1 MNEHPIIYLNS
12 NDGSGILAFG
22 EGAIFV
28 KEEGTT
34 IGDMQAFI
42 DAHAGEYLFG
52 HLGYDLKNHF

>member
-22 EGAIFV
+22 EGAMFV
-28 KEEGTT
+28 KEEGTS
-34 IGDMQAFI
+34 IEDMQAFV

-52 HLGYDLKNHF
+52 HLVIRSPNN